1 MDPTIAPI
9 VLDVNN
15 GGVFPSGINNYGT
28 MIGFYIPPNLDS
40 SDLHGFQR
48 FNNGT
53 PHALDFPGAAEGH
66 TELFGINDNGFVVGS
81 YTEGDYVWH
90 GFIFHKG
97 KWATLDY
104 PKAPTTFL
112 VGITNDGRIF
122 GTASGLN
129 FSIKHFLYKNGAF
142 KVISI
147 PHEDPSLAELRSIS
161 TKRGLILGVTDGRHT
176 GSPAFIALCQ

>member
-1 MDPTIAPI
+1 LTI

-15 GGVFPSGINNYGT
+15 GGVFPGGINNYGII
-28 MIGFYIPPNLDS
+28 IGVYIPLDLDS

-53 PHALDFPGAAEGH
+53 THTLDFPGAAEGH

-81 YTEGDYVWH
+81 YTHGDYVWH

-112 VGITNDGRIF
+112 V
-122 GTASGLN
+122 ALPMMA
-129 FSIKHFLYKNGAF
+129 K
-142 KVISI
+142 
-147 PHEDPSLAELRSIS
+147 SLGPLR
-161 TKRGLILGVTDGRHT
+161 G
-176 GSPAFIALCQ
+176 

>member
-1 MDPTIAPI
+1 LTI

-15 GGVFPSGINNYGT
+15 GGVFPGGINNYGT
-28 MIGFYIPPNLDS
+28 IIGVYIPLDLDS

-53 PHALDFPGAAEGH
+53 THTLDFPGAAEGH

-81 YTEGDYVWH
+81 YTHGDYVWH

-112 VGITNDGRIF
+112 V
-122 GTASGLN
+122 ALPMMA
-129 FSIKHFLYKNGAF
+129 K
-142 KVISI
+142 
-147 PHEDPSLAELRSIS
+147 SLGPLR
-161 TKRGLILGVTDGRHT
+161 G
-176 GSPAFIALCQ
+176 